1 MSLVLLELDD
11 VRTII
16 GVFSYLSSHGCEKI
30 LEQQMILFL
39 SCLDHSIQA
48 RPWTAKSRKY
58 GAVVKLGVSVMYGGS
73 FIVKLCLTVMLQDHA
88 SN

>member
-1 MSLVLLELDD
+1 
-11 VRTII
+11 
-16 GVFSYLSSHGCEKI
+16 
-30 LEQQMILFL
+30 MILFL

-73 FIVKLCLTVMLQDHA
+73 FIVKLCLTVVLQDHA